1 MDKDNNTKD
10 INLKDGSNPVDFIL
24 EKNERLVSAIYMV
37 TALLSDHEPIKWKLR
52 EVSLK
57 LLSDLPVTL
66 INSTSRVYQRQTA
79 YNYAN
84 VEQALVEVDE
94 IVSLINV
101 ALAGG
106 SVSQMNF
113 TILKQEY
120 QSLKKIIA
128 DNFSIQNL
136 NTYLL
141 SGGEKLVTPMVLETP
156 VRSAPEPVYKSDY
169 SRITERTPVDSNTVK
184 NVVTPNKIEDSRPTI
199 KPISNVVKENL
210 DTKKDMTG
218 GPTKNNRQETIVE
231 YLKGHTWASIKDIAG
246 EIADCSSKTVQREL
260 VELVARGVLKKTGD
274 RRWSRYALNS

>member
-10 INLKDGSNPVDFIL
+10 INQANDSNPVDFIL
-24 EKNERLVSAIYMV
+24 EKNERLVSAMYMV
-37 TALLSDHEPIKWKLR
+37 TTLLSDNEPLKWKLR

-84 VEQALVEVDE
+84 VEQALVTVDE
-94 IVSLINV
+94 ILSLINV
-101 ALAGG
+101 ALSGG

-113 TILKQEY
+113 TILRQEY
-120 QSLKKIIA
+120 QALKKIIA

-141 SGGEKLVTPMVLETP
+141 AGGEKLITPMVLETP
-156 VRSAPEPVYKSDY
+156 VRSNPEPVYKSDY
-169 SRITERTPVDSNTVK
+169 SRVTERTPIDSSVVK
-184 NVVTPNKIEDSRPTI
+184 NSASQNKVEDKIVSRPV
-199 KPISNVVKENL
+199 SNLTKEVL
-210 DTKKDMTG
+210 DTRKDRAS
-218 GPTKNNRQETIVE
+218 GPTKNNRQETIVG

-246 EIADCSSKTVQREL
+246 EIVDCSSKTVQREL